1 MFEQHDEEAI
11 MCRNS
16 SPDYIE
22 RKISCDDG
30 DIDFEMNYDT
40 TPTQNPPLQSKY
52 GIVQKTN
59 STNNLVTT

>member
-16 SPDYIE
+16 SPDYKE

-52 GIVQKTN
+52 GIV
-59 STNNLVTT
+59 

>member
-1 MFEQHDEEAI
+1 

-16 SPDYIE
+16 SPDYNE

-30 DIDFEMNYDT
+30 DIDFEMEMNYDT

-52 GIVQKTN
+52 GIV
-59 STNNLVTT
+59 